1 MPLGELTMLRQTS
14 AEERNPSLFS
24 FLSTPSAYANLLY
37 LCVLADYRNNSS
49 ISSHWYRK
57 LLAIPVAA
65 NTAIIPIIKWIATK
79 KVKFAIL
86 H

>member
-37 LCVLADYRNNSS
+37 LCVLA
-49 ISSHWYRK
+49 
-57 LLAIPVAA
+57 IPVAA